1 MSDLKGIENGK
12 QRESTQNLPTAILT
26 GCIVTFPAILFLTF
40 VVLTTKSEYYFPSYS
55 TMGLVFFAASFLS
68 GTFVSYRFA
77 NKVSRGRI
85 IFYLFL
91 GLAISWLISLLIL
104 ATLSLT
110 PLCVGQDNGDGNNDL
125 TLCVIQVILVSLSY
139 SPFALLL
146 IGITSLVASQLL
158 PDKQDWKHA

>member
-12 QRESTQNLPTAILT
+12 QRESIKNLPTAVLT
-26 GCIVTFPAILFLTF
+26 GCIVTFPALLFLTF
-40 VVLTTKSEYYFPSYS
+40 IVLTTKGEYYFPSYS
-55 TMGLVFFAASFLS
+55 AMGLVFFTANLLS

-77 NKVSRGRI
+77 NKVSRRRI
-85 IFYLFL
+85 ILYLFL

-125 TLCVIQVILVSLSY
+125 TLCVIQVVLVSLSY
-139 SPFALLL
+139 TPFALLL
-146 IGITSLVASQLL
+146 IGTTSFVASQLL
-158 PDKQDWKHA
+158 PDK